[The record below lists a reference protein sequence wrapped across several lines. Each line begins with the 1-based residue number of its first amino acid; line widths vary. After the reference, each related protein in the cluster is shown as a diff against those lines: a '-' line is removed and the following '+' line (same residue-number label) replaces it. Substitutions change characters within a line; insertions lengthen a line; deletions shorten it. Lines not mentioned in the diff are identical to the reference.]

1 MGIEWRRIGRSTS
14 ARKAHEPIDDIGDAM
29 LRRLFYAGDPLAAL
43 VLPAGLAW
51 LMPQVGTSALGALEL
66 EPTATGGH

>member
-1 MGIEWRRIGRSTS
+1 
-14 ARKAHEPIDDIGDAM
+14 M